1 MARCLPG
8 TPPGPGAL
16 QLYVCITLL
25 QGGFEAF
32 TDLVEKVCGLA
43 VVVFV
48 DQGEDVVDR
57 IVKVGP
63 MGGLFDQFFV

>member
-1 MARCLPG
+1 
-8 TPPGPGAL
+8 
-16 QLYVCITLL
+16 L

-63 MGGLFDQFFV
+63 TGGLFGQFFV